1 MRVWINFCSRYFE
14 DTYIYFFSLAQKF
27 SIFSLYSNFCAQK
40 CTNSRTLGNRITC
53 IRISKSNEDVNRD
66 SAIGLAIK
74 IDKISLSLSVANKP
88 LSFSNEKERERE
100 KKANRS
106 VPLFQPDRIIPVEM
120 QMRFE

>member
-74 IDKISLSLSVANKP
+74 IDKISLS
-88 LSFSNEKERERE
+88 FRG
-100 KKANRS
+100 
-106 VPLFQPDRIIPVEM
+106 
-120 QMRFE
+120 